1 MGIVASSGRAG
12 SRKPEPAGRVGLP
25 GLIARRLVPAA
36 GSARADVW
44 IQGVSVGEVEIAR
57 TLALALREARPALP
71 LLVTSTTP
79 AGVALLG
86 KRFGDLDPLPRLQ
99 PFPLDLAPSV
109 GRLLASARPRLLV
122 LVETE
127 LWPVLLSAARRR
139 KLPVLVASARLS
151 ERSARRLRAAGP
163 LFRGP
168 LSAISAVAAR
178 TEEDAARFAAAGVPA
193 DRIRVAGDMK
203 FDRPLPPEPAFAG
216 ELRAL
221 AAGRPVVVAGSAAE
235 EELDLALS
243 LPKRLAGPSGAPLLL
258 LAPRRTEAWD
268 EAARRAAAAG
278 LRVRRRS
285 RPDEGGP
292 ADVYLLDT
300 IGELA
305 SAYRLGDAALL
316 GGTFGNRGGH
326 NVLEP
331 LLCGLPVVVGPSI
344 GSIRRA
350 VEAAGEAVTAVAGP
364 EEAVAALARLLDDRS
379 ARERA
384 GAAAGALFACH
395 RGATERTARLA
406 LELLDASPERP

>member
-1 MGIVASSGRAG
+1 MGNPTSSGRAASG
-12 SRKPEPAGRVGLP
+12 KAEPAGKVGVP
-25 GLIARRLVPAA
+25 GLVARRLVPPA
-36 GSARADVW
+36 GPARADVW
-44 IQGVSVGEVEIAR
+44 IQGVSVGELEIAR
-57 TLALALREARPALP
+57 TLALALRAARPALP

-86 KRFGDLDPLPRLQ
+86 KRFRDLDPPPRLQ

-109 GRLLASARPRLLV
+109 RRLLDSARPRLLV

-127 LWPVLLSAARRR
+127 LWPVLLNAARRR
-139 KLPVLVASARLS
+139 AMPVLVASARLS
-151 ERSARRLRAAGP
+151 ERSARRLRAAGR

-178 TEEDAARFAAAGVPA
+178 TAGDAARFEAAGIPA

-216 ELRAL
+216 ELRSL

-243 LPKRLAGPSGAPLLL
+243 LPRRLAGRSGAPLLL

-268 EAARRAAAAG
+268 EAARRAAASG

-285 RPDEGGP
+285 RPGEAGP

-305 SAYRLGDAALL
+305 SAYRLGDVALL

-331 LLCGLPVVVGPSI
+331 LLAGLPVVVGPSI
-344 GSIRRA
+344 GSIRGA
-350 VEAAGEAVTAVAGP
+350 VEAAGEAVTAVGDG
-364 EEAVAALARLLDDRS
+364 EEAVAALARLLGDPS
-379 ARERA
+379 ARDRA
-384 GAAAGALFACH
+384 RTAAGALFARH

>member
-1 MGIVASSGRAG
+1 MGNPTSSGRAASG
-12 SRKPEPAGRVGLP
+12 KAEPAGKVGVP
-25 GLIARRLVPAA
+25 GLVARRLVPPA
-36 GSARADVW
+36 GPARADVW
-44 IQGVSVGEVEIAR
+44 IQGVSVGELEIAR
-57 TLALALREARPALP
+57 TLALALRAARPALP
-71 LLVTSTTP
+71 LLVPSTTP
-79 AGVALLG
+79 PGVALLG
-86 KRFGDLDPLPRLQ
+86 KRFRDLDPPPRLQ
-99 PFPLDLAPSV
+99 PFPLDLSPSV
-109 GRLLASARPRLLV
+109 RRLLDSARPRLLV

-127 LWPVLLSAARRR
+127 LWPVLLNAARRR
-139 KLPVLVASARLS
+139 AMPVLVASARLS
-151 ERSARRLRAAGP
+151 ERSARRLRAAGR

-178 TEEDAARFAAAGVPA
+178 TAGDAARFEAAGIPA

-203 FDRPLPPEPAFAG
+203 FDRPLPPEPAIAG
-216 ELRAL
+216 ELRSL

-243 LPKRLAGPSGAPLLL
+243 LPRRLAGRSGAPLLL

-268 EAARRAAAAG
+268 EAARRAAASG

-285 RPDEGGP
+285 RPGEAGP

-305 SAYRLGDAALL
+305 SAYRLGDVALL

-331 LLCGLPVVVGPSI
+331 LLAGLPVVVGPSI
-344 GSIRRA
+344 GSIRGA
-350 VEAAGEAVTAVAGP
+350 VEAAGEAVTAVGDG
-364 EEAVAALARLLDDRS
+364 EEAVAALARLLGDPS
-379 ARERA
+379 ARDRA
-384 GAAAGALFACH
+384 RTAAGALFARH

>member
-1 MGIVASSGRAG
+1 MGIVTSSGRAG
-12 SRKPEPAGRVGLP
+12 SGRPEPAGKVGLP
-25 GLIARRLVPAA
+25 GLLARRLVPPA
-36 GSARADVW
+36 GAGRADVW

-57 TLALALREARPALP
+57 TLALALRALRPGLP

-86 KRFGDLDPLPRLQ
+86 KRFRDLEPPPRLQ

-109 GRLLASARPRLLV
+109 GRLLSSARPRLLV

-127 LWPVLLSAARRR
+127 LWPVLLNAARRR
-139 KLPVLVASARLS
+139 KIPVLVASARLS

-168 LSAISAVAAR
+168 VSALSAVAAR
-178 TEEDAARFAAAGVPA
+178 TDGDAARFAAIGVPEG
-193 DRIRVAGDMK
+193 RIRVAGDMK
-203 FDRPLPPEPAFAG
+203 FDRPLPPEPVFAD
-216 ELRAL
+216 EVRAL
-221 AAGRPVVVAGSAAE
+221 AAGRPVVVAGSIAE

-243 LPKRLAGPSGAPLLL
+243 LPRRLAGPSGAPLLL

-268 EAARRAAAAG
+268 EAARRAASAG

-285 RPDEGGP
+285 RPGEEGP

-316 GGTFGNRGGH
+316 GGTFGRRGGH

-331 LLCGLPVVVGPSI
+331 LLAGLPVVVGPSI
-344 GSIRRA
+344 GNIRAA
-350 VEAAGEAVTAVAGP
+350 VEAAGEAVAAAPDGEGAVAS
-364 EEAVAALARLLDDRS
+364 LARFLADPS
-379 ARERA
+379 ARARA
-384 GAAAGALFACH
+384 RAAADALFVLH

-406 LELLDASPERP
+406 LELLDAAPEPA

>member
-1 MGIVASSGRAG
+1 MRA
-12 SRKPEPAGRVGLP
+12 RPEPAGKVGLP

-36 GSARADVW
+36 APGRADVW

-57 TLALALREARPALP
+57 TLALALRAARPGLP

-86 KRFGDLDPLPRLQ
+86 KRFRDLDPAPRLQ
-99 PFPLDLAPSV
+99 PFPLDLLPSV
-109 GRLLASARPRLLV
+109 SRLLGSARPRLLV

-127 LWPVLLSAARRR
+127 LWPVLLNAARRR
-139 KLPVLVASARLS
+139 RLPVLVASARLS
-151 ERSARRLRAAGP
+151 ARSARRLRAAGP
-163 LFRGP
+163 LFRRP

-178 TEEDAARFAAAGVPA
+178 TEEDAERFAAVGVPA
-193 DRIRVAGDMK
+193 ERIVVAGDMK
-203 FDRPLPPEPAFAG
+203 YDRPLPPEPAFAG

-221 AAGRPVVVAGSAAE
+221 AGGRPVVVAGSAAE

-243 LPKRLAGPSGAPLLL
+243 LPRRLAGPGGAPFLL

-285 RPDEGGP
+285 RPGEEGP

-305 SAYRLGDAALL
+305 SAYRLGDVALL
-316 GGTFGNRGGH
+316 GGTFGSRGGH

-331 LLCGLPVVVGPSI
+331 LLCGLPVVVGPSTWN
-344 GSIRRA
+344 IRGA
-350 VEAAGEAVTAVAGP
+350 VEAAGEAIVSVPGG
-364 EEAVAALARLLDDRS
+364 EEAVAALSRLLADPAARLR
-379 ARERA
+379 AR
-384 GAAAGALFACH
+384 AAADGLFARH

-406 LELLDASPERP
+406 LELLDATPEGR